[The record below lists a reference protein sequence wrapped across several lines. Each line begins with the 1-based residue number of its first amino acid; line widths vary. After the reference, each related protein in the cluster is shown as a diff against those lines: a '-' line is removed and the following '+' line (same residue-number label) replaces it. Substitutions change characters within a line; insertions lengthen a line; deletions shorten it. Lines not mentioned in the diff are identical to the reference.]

1 MKLRKLHPVVISVS
15 RRTDIPAFF
24 GEWFL
29 KVWKRGFTIWKNPFN
44 PKDTRKVFFDKT
56 RVIVFWSKFP
66 EPFLGFLKEINT
78 FYYFHFTLN
87 DYPHILESKL
97 PPLQKRLQ
105 TFKKLS
111 SILGKDRV
119 IWRFDPIIISKN
131 LGLTGETILRK
142 IEAISKELEGYTTRI
157 FVSFLT
163 PYRKVLRRFRERNID
178 FVNLSYDERKDLLL
192 RIYKIVKSHG
202 MELHTCAEPF
212 YDERIIP
219 GSCIDPSIPYPY
231 LKNDPV
237 FQEYMRSS
245 GKDKGQRKLCR
256 CWESVDIGFY
266 NTCPFLCTYCY
277 AHDGEKRLKEAIKV
291 YKE

>member
-1 MKLRKLHPVVISVS
+1 VKLKEIHPVIVSAS

-24 GEWFL
+24 GKWFL
-29 KVWKRGFTIWKNPFN
+29 RIWKRGYTIWKNPFN
-44 PKDTRKVFFDKT
+44 PKNKKKVFFDKT

-66 EPFLGFLKEINT
+66 EPFLDFLKEINT

-87 DYPHILESKL
+87 DYPHILEPNL
-97 PPLQKRLQ
+97 PSLQKRLQ
-105 TFKKLS
+105 IFKKLS

-131 LGLTGETILRK
+131 LGLTEGVILRK
-142 IEAISKELEGYTTRI
+142 IETISKELEGYTTRI

-163 PYRKVLRRFRERNID
+163 PYRKVLKRFKEKNIE
-178 FVNLSYDERKDLLL
+178 FVDLNYDERKDLLL
-192 RIYKIVKSHG
+192 NIRKIVKSRG

-212 YDERIIP
+212 YDEGIIP
-219 GSCIDPSIPYPY
+219 GSCIDPGVPYPY
-231 LKNDPV
+231 LKDDPV

-266 NTCPFLCTYCY
+266 NTCSFLCTYCY
-277 AHDGEKRLKEAIKV
+277 AHDGEKKLREAIKV